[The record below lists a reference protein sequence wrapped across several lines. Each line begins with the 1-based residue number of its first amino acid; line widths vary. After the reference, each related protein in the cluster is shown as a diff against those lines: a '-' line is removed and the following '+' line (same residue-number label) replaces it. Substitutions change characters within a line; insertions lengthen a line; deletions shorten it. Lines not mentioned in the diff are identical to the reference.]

1 MYIYIKINFYPTVCN
16 KKHKKTH
23 NTSLIIMLCY
33 CIRKKHTENKSH
45 TYGATFCKMCSL
57 MAKRTWWTF
66 SSIYTTVVFQA
77 SIFVNNWQITKTR
90 VYIWKYK
97 YITILFILFW
107 NMNDRDIVY
116 TGPAE
121 KKIGF
126 GRGG

>member
-1 MYIYIKINFYPTVCN
+1 MKIHFYPIVC
-16 KKHKKTH
+16 KKHKKKHITH
-23 NTSLIIMLCY
+23 HHAILHQK
-33 CIRKKHTENKSH
+33 KKHTENKSH

-90 VYIWKYK
+90 VYIWKHK

-121 KKIGF
+121 KKNWF
-126 GRGG
+126 KKRRR

>member
-1 MYIYIKINFYPTVCN
+1 
-16 KKHKKTH
+16 
-23 NTSLIIMLCY
+23 
-33 CIRKKHTENKSH
+33 
-45 TYGATFCKMCSL
+45 

-90 VYIWKYK
+90 VYIWKHK

-116 TGPAE
+116 STGPA

-126 GRGG
+126 GRGGEL